1 MGAAAA
7 RWETVLREEEEEEMA
22 ALRACACGRRSG
34 VVMGRVGDGC
44 VCAGAMRSV
53 ERQGE
58 RTHLSAP
65 FTRLCVATD

>member
-7 RWETVLREEEEEEMA
+7 QWETVLREEEEEMA

-34 VVMGRVGDGC
+34 VMKGRVGDGC

-65 FTRLCVATD
+65 FTRLCVVTD